1 MKQLNYLV
9 TDMKQIV
16 LIFSIVM
23 GMTMVGCHYT
33 EETHDEYVS
42 RLNQE
47 HHQQIKA
54 QADSLR
60 SMVENGEIT
69 PGQYGKWT
77 NARSLYE
84 EAYGKEESDELFE
97 PIHRAYLESFAEK
110 VEPSVENR
118 SHNESEL
125 F

>member
-1 MKQLNYLV
+1 MIDRPKLRPMQN
-9 TDMKQIV
+9 V
-16 LIFSIVM
+16 LS
-23 GMTMVGCHYT
+23 
-33 EETHDEYVS
+33 S
-42 RLNQE
+42 
-47 HHQQIKA
+47 
-54 QADSLR
+54 
-60 SMVENGEIT
+60 
-69 PGQYGKWT
+69 KWT

-97 PIHRAYLESFAEK
+97 PIYRAYLESFAEK

>member
-1 MKQLNYLV
+1 
-9 TDMKQIV
+9 MKQIV

-23 GMTMVGCHYT
+23 GMTMVSCHYT

-42 RLNQE
+42 RINQE

-60 SMVENGEIT
+60 PLVEAGEIT
-69 PGQYGKWT
+69 PEQYGNWT

-84 EAYGKEESDELFE
+84 EAYGKDVADELFE
-97 PIHRAYLESFAEK
+97 PIYRAYLESFTKK
-110 VEPSVENR
+110 VEPSVEDK
-118 SHNESEL
+118 SHNEQEL
-125 F
+125 L